1 MLASKQPMRR
11 HVVSKQPIR
20 KITCLQ
26 AANEKTESHTVREV
40 SLEIVH
46 LSVYCEQM
54 AEGNRILIS
63 AVVLFLFSRLN
74 LYVSKLNDMFIFLHD
89 KMI

>member
-11 HVVSKQPIR
+11 HFVSKQPIR
-20 KITCLQ
+20 KHTCLQ

-54 AEGNRILIS
+54 AEVNRILIS

>member
-11 HVVSKQPIR
+11 HVVSKQLIR
-20 KITCLQ
+20 KHTCLQ

-54 AEGNRILIS
+54 AEVNRILIS